1 MSTLR
6 LLLDQM
12 IDAVA
17 AKTVSEQGHDLVR
30 LADLG
35 MAKADD
41 DEVLATAVAEQ
52 RILVTLDE
60 DFGDWAILPL
70 SEHPGVIRLKVD
82 PTTTANI
89 LDLLCPFLKQN
100 KDRDFTNR
108 LVIVKSTGVRWVPTV
123 D

>member
-1 MSTLR
+1 MSRLR

-17 AKTVSEQGHDLVR
+17 AKTVSKQGHDVVR

-41 DEVLATAVAEQ
+41 DEVLARAIAEQ
-52 RILVTLDE
+52 RILVTLDG

-89 LDLLCPFLKQN
+89 LHLLCPFLEQQR
-100 KDRDFTNR
+100 DRDFTNR
-108 LVIVKSTGVRWVPTV
+108 LVIVKSTGVRWLPT
-123 D
+123 DG

>member
-1 MSTLR
+1 MSRLR

-17 AKTVSEQGHDLVR
+17 AKTVSKQGHDVVR

-41 DEVLATAVAEQ
+41 DEVLARAIAEQ

-89 LDLLCPFLKQN
+89 LDLLCPFLEQHKT
-100 KDRDFTNR
+100 RDFTNR
-108 LVIVKSTGVRWVPTV
+108 LVIVRSTGVRWVPT
-123 D
+123 DG